1 MMSPCAA
8 ASVSGAGGADMAVDG
23 AGGGDEA
30 GEAGW
35 RPWMWSVA
43 AWVGQ
48 RVSSLR

>member
-8 ASVSGAGGADMAVDG
+8 ASVGGAGGADMAVNG

>member
-8 ASVSGAGGADMAVDG
+8 ASVGGAGGADMAVNG

-30 GEAGW
+30 VKAGW
-35 RPWMWSVA
+35 RPWMSVA
-43 AWVGQ
+43 SWVGQ